1 MDVKGNIRGN
11 YNGGAITIKT
21 DHGTTQ
27 IGAINWAYSHFY
39 TDRNKSWFNKEI
51 MVHGGRFA
59 AHDSDLKLMTGENV
73 NMIIKQ
79 SGDIG
84 ISKSAPQYKLEVA
97 GGIHADSILTNKLS
111 TATFAANE
119 LLLDSLRTGVIK
131 TGAIFVDSA
140 YGADFVFD
148 NNYQL
153 RSLQDV
159 YSYIQE
165 HGHLPEIQSAAD
177 MQKNGVNMSEFQ
189 IQPKNLSIMKS
200 NF

>member
-1 MDVKGNIRGN
+1 MDVAGKIHSDTI
-11 YNGGAITIKT
+11 ITSLAQTNKLQSN
-21 DHGTTQ
+21 Q
-27 IGAINWAYSHFY
+27 ISSSTIN
-39 TDRNKSWFNKEI
+39 TNRI
-51 MVHGGRFA
+51 
-59 AHDSDLKLMTGENV
+59 
-73 NMIIKQ
+73 Q
-79 SGDIG
+79 
-84 ISKSAPQYKLEVA
+84 
-97 GGIHADSILTNKLS
+97 ADSIQSQK
-111 TATFAANE
+111 
-119 LLLDSLRTGVIK
+119 IK